1 MSDIEA
7 PSREA
12 TDYDPAHDAHADVD
26 HDHPTEL
33 TYIKVGAALFFI
45 TLAEV
50 LTYTFS
56 VRGVVLA
63 ALLLPM
69 MALKFGIVAAYFMH
83 LRFDS
88 RLFTRVFVTGIILAI
103 AVYIIVLTTLH
114 VFE

>member
-7 PSREA
+7 PAREA
-12 TDYDPAHDAHADVD
+12 TEYDPAHDSHTEVD

-33 TYIKVGAALFFI
+33 TYIKVGIALFVI

-56 VRGVVLA
+56 IRGAVLA

-69 MALKFGIVAAYFMH
+69 MAVKFGIVAAYFMH
-83 LRFDS
+83 LKFDTP
-88 RLFTRVFVTGIILAI
+88 LFTRVFVTGIILAI
-103 AVYIIVLTTLH
+103 AVYIVVLTTLH